1 MNRGRIGRGQMTYK
15 DDSTGLNGRQDRS
28 GTFDEYSALMGA
40 LHVGVSKH
48 KLDEHFTAIWANDF
62 FFEII
67 KYTREEYVALFHNH
81 VDEYFASAPAALQKI
96 TQSVLGALAENPRL

>member
-1 MNRGRIGRGQMTYK
+1 
-15 DDSTGLNGRQDRS
+15 
-28 GTFDEYSALMGA
+28 MGA

-96 TQSVLGALAENPRL
+96 TQSVLGALAENRPGASARCRKREVPWHGYVSSGSSPTR